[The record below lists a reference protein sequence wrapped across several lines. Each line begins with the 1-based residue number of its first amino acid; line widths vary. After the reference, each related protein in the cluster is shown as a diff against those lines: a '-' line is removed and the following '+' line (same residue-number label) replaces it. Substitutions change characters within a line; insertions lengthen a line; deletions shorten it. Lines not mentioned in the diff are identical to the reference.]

1 MFMNIIDALIIL
13 IIIMF
18 GISGFKRGV
27 IKQTVS
33 TVGFV
38 LVVILSFYLK
48 NPAAEFLSLYL
59 PFFEFGGA
67 FVGVTALN
75 ILLYQLISFIFVLI
89 ILETILQALI
99 KASGFIEKVLKFT
112 IILGIPSKILG
123 LIVGLIEGFIIV
135 FIALFFLKQPA
146 FNIEL
151 FDGSKLTDKI
161 LNSTPVLSNIA
172 NNLVETFNDI
182 SELEDNYQGQN
193 INDNGLNLDAID
205 IMLKHDV
212 ITPQYVEKLID
223 ADKINVVGIDSILNK
238 YR

>member
-1 MFMNIIDALIIL
+1 MNIIDALIIL

-33 TVGFV
+33 TIGFV

-48 NPAAEFLSLYL
+48 NPVAEFLSLYL

-75 ILLYQLISFIFVLI
+75 ILLYQLIAFILVLI

-99 KASGFIEKVLKFT
+99 KASGFIEKVLRFT
-112 IILGIPSKILG
+112 IVLGIPSKILG

-172 NNLVETFNDI
+172 NGLVETFNDI
-182 SELEDNYQGQN
+182 SELEDNYQGEN

-205 IMLKHDV
+205 VMLKHDV

-223 ADKINVVGIDSILNK
+223 ADKINVVGIDSVLNK

>member
-1 MFMNIIDALIIL
+1 MNIIDALIIL
-13 IIIMF
+13 VIIMF
-18 GISGFKRGV
+18 GICGFKRGD

-48 NPAAEFLSLYL
+48 NPIAEFLSLYL
-59 PFFEFGGA
+59 PFFEFGGV

-75 ILLYQLISFIFVLI
+75 ILLYQLVAFILVLI

-112 IILGIPSKILG
+112 IILGIPSKIIG

-135 FIALFFLKQPA
+135 FIALFFLRQPA
-146 FNIEL
+146 LNIEL
-151 FDGSKLTDKI
+151 FDESKLTDKI

-172 NNLVETFNDI
+172 SGLVETFEDI
-182 SELEDNYQGQN
+182 SKLEDNYQGVN

-212 ITPQYVEKLID
+212 ITPKYVGKLVE
-223 ADKINVVGIDSILNK
+223 ADKINVTGIENVLNK

>member
-1 MFMNIIDALIIL
+1 MNIIDALIIL
-13 IIIMF
+13 VIIMF

-48 NPAAEFLSLYL
+48 NPIAEFLSLYL

-75 ILLYQLISFIFVLI
+75 ILLYQLIAFILVLI

-135 FIALFFLKQPA
+135 FIALFFLRQPA

-151 FDGSKLTDKI
+151 FDESKLTDKI

-172 NNLVETFNDI
+172 SGLVETFEDI
-182 SELEDNYQGQN
+182 SKLEDNYQGVN

-212 ITPQYVEKLID
+212 ITPKYVEKLVE
-223 ADKINVVGIDSILNK
+223 ADKINVTGIENVLNK